1 MTGLRPFASG
11 ALLCLAIIGGMAQA
25 ADRRVSFLVGASV
38 VNGCTVASDASGNW
52 GDIALGTVAGV
63 PGTVASGSLTAAGL
77 AGISID
83 CTPGADVT
91 VTADQGLYA
100 LSGARRLAP
109 SAGAD
114 RIPYRLFVDGG
125 TTPWTTQSVRLAF
138 PVGAQRRLL
147 PIRAEA
153 TLPGMVAAGRYT
165 DTVRVT
171 LSF

>member
-1 MTGLRPFASG
+1 MTGLRPFVSG
-11 ALLCLAIIGGMAQA
+11 GLLCLAIIGGMAQA
-25 ADRRVSFLVGASV
+25 AERRASFLVGASI
-38 VNGCTVASDASGNW
+38 VNGCTVASDASGSW

-63 PGTVASGSLTAAGL
+63 PGAVASGTLNAAGL

-91 VTADQGLYA
+91 LTADQGLYDQGG
-100 LSGARRLAP
+100 SRRLAR
-109 SAGAD
+109 SGGAD
-114 RIPYRLFVDGG
+114 RIPYRLFVDGAA
-125 TTPWTTQSVRLAF
+125 TPWTTQSVRLVF
-138 PVGAQRRLL
+138 PAGTQRRLL

-153 TLPGMVAAGRYT
+153 TLPGMVVAGRYT